1 MLKVGREAFVLQLFL
16 KNIFRKDMYGTSSN
30 KHPGRLINFEDFRGV
45 PWREASTEFL
55 TEKIF

>member
-1 MLKVGREAFVLQLFL
+1 
-16 KNIFRKDMYGTSSN
+16 MYGTSSN
-30 KHPGRLINFEDFRGV
+30 KHPERLINFEDFRGV